1 MGYIDLEVST
11 KQYANLPY
19 RLFTQGL
26 SNIIG
31 YSIWWA
37 GPNSTTGKLAFGGVD
52 TGKFNGTLETLPTLV
67 DSSDQLVHDFVTF
80 QMSRASIT
88 FNGVTTNFTQSSINV
103 VADSGTTA
111 LYLPD
116 ALYNQINKFLGATYD
131 PTVGYPVQEYST
143 LKNGST
149 IDFTFGS
156 TIIHIPLSQLLYPLN
171 NTYAAIFIGSSQGV
185 GINILG
191 VPLFRNAYVVFDY
204 SHNQVSL
211 APVVYSDVSNV
222 TTINQNGVAG
232 LTSTARSAT
241 PSGSSGGGLSSGA
254 KIGIGVGVGLGAALL
269 IGLLAAWLFLRRRK
283 RRRTRAMGAAKAGP
297 DSGQFGKAELPATTA
312 AAAAAPKNEKPDVAA
327 DIDKAPQLELEGQN
341 EAHKS
346 ELEAERTQQ
355 PPAELLGSVPEPQE
369 MATPHNVPKISSVG
383 SAENSTTLHDSTER
397 TLSGTS
403 DTSAIR
409 RKPIPGNKP

>member
-1 MGYIDLEVST
+1 MGYIDLESTT

-19 RLFTQGL
+19 RLYTQGV

-31 YSIWWA
+31 YSMWWA
-37 GPNSTTGKLAFGGVD
+37 GPTSTKGKLAFGGID

-80 QMSRASIT
+80 QMSRASVT
-88 FNGVTTNFTQSSINV
+88 LNGVTTNFTESSIKV

-116 ALYNQINKFLGATYD
+116 ALYTQIVKFLGATYD
-131 PTVGYPVQEYST
+131 STVGFPVQEYAT

-156 TIIHIPLSQLLYPLN
+156 TTIPIPLSQLLYPWN
-171 NTYAAIFIGSSQGV
+171 NTYAAIFLGSGQSA

-232 LTSTARSAT
+232 LTSTAN
-241 PSGSSGGGLSSGA
+241 SGASSSSSGGGLSSGA
-254 KIGIGVGVGLGAALL
+254 KVGIGLGVGLGVGLL

-283 RRRTRAMGAAKAGP
+283 RRTRTVEEAKAGP
-297 DSGQFGKAELPATTA
+297 DSDQFGKAELPATTA
-312 AAAAAPKNEKPDVAA
+312 AVPNHEKSELA
-327 DIDKAPQLELEGQN
+327 DGQKAPQLELEGQN
-341 EAHKS
+341 EPHKA
-346 ELEAERTQQ
+346 ELEAERNQQ
-355 PPAELLGSVPEPQE
+355 PPAELLGSVPEPKE
-369 MATPHNVPKISSVG
+369 MATPHNVPEISSVG
-383 SAENSTTLHDSTER
+383 SAENSTTLQNSTER
-397 TLSGTS
+397 TLSGAS
-403 DTSAIR
+403 ESSAIR
-409 RKPIPGNKP
+409 RKPIPGSNT